1 MRMLR
6 QIFPPVMIAVAFGA
20 SALAYPRLPA
30 RVPTH
35 WDMSGRPNGFSD
47 PIVAALLLPC
57 VMLLVWGLLTVVPK
71 FDAAF
76 FVRYERRESDVSTVQ
91 PVYGLMVSLVLAL
104 LLLVH
109 LYSMGM
115 ALGWPLP
122 QRPVWL
128 TVVLSAFA
136 IVIGNYMP
144 RVIRR
149 NAFIGFRVPWA
160 YASEEVWRRTQRAG
174 GYGLTGAGVVG
185 LMTAAIVPAVSIRVL
200 AAAVVVAIVS
210 VASYSYRLAHS
221 RDVA

>member
-1 MRMLR
+1 MRIPR
-6 QIFPPVMIAVAFGA
+6 QVIPPVTIAAAFVV

-47 PIVAALLLPC
+47 PITAALLLPG

-71 FDAAF
+71 FDVAF

-104 LLLVH
+104 LFLVH
-109 LYSMGM
+109 LYSMGV
-115 ALGWPLP
+115 ALGWPVP
-122 QRPVWL
+122 HRPVWL
-128 TVVLSAFA
+128 TVVMSGFA

-149 NAFIGFRVPWA
+149 NAFIGFRIPWA
-160 YASEEVWRRTQRAG
+160 YASEEVWRRTQRAA
-174 GYGLTGAGVVG
+174 GYGLTGAGVLG
-185 LMTAAIVPAVSIRVL
+185 LIAAAVVPDVSITVF
-200 AAAVVVAIVS
+200 AAAVVVAIVI
-210 VASYSYRLAHS
+210 VAFYSYRLAHS